1 MMRHILLLG
10 GTFEARQIAARL
22 ASRDDVSA
30 TLSLAGVTNSPPD
43 PGIPV
48 RIGGFGGPEGLA
60 AYIEDKKISTL
71 IDATHP
77 FASTISANA
86 EKAAAMTGI
95 RRLVLWRPAWQP
107 ETGDRWR
114 EFDGWDELISA
125 IPDGAYVFAAA
136 GQDGMKALGG
146 ETRFNILARA
156 LKKPAGLPEHIHFL
170 CGLPGRTEAA
180 EETLFRD
187 HGITHLVAKN
197 AGGKASK
204 AKLIAARSLGLPVF
218 LLARPAPPSGEVF
231 DDTDR
236 LIAAL

>member
-1 MMRHILLLG
+1 MRHVLLLG

-48 RIGGFGGPEGLA
+48 RIGGFGGPGGLA
-60 AYIEDKKISTL
+60 AYLEDNQITTL

-86 EKAAAMTGI
+86 EKAAGMTGI

-107 ETGDRWR
+107 EAGDRWQ
-114 EFDGWDELISA
+114 EFDDWDDLISA
-125 IPDGAYVFAAA
+125 IPDGARVFAAA

-146 ETRFNILARA
+146 ETRFDILARG
-156 LKKPAGLPEHIHFL
+156 LKKPDGLPEHIRFL
-170 CGLPGRTEAA
+170 CGLPGQTDAA
-180 EETLFRD
+180 EEAVFRD

-197 AGGKASK
+197 AGGTASN

-231 DDTDR
+231 DDVAR

>member
-1 MMRHILLLG
+1 MRHVLLLG

-48 RIGGFGGPEGLA
+48 RIGGFGGPGGLA
-60 AYIEDKKISTL
+60 AYLEDNQITTL

-86 EKAAAMTGI
+86 EKAAGMTGI

-107 ETGDRWR
+107 EAGDRWR
-114 EFDGWDELISA
+114 EFDGWDDLISA
-125 IPDGAYVFAAA
+125 IPDGARVFAAA

-146 ETRFNILARA
+146 ETRFDILARA
-156 LKKPAGLPEHIHFL
+156 LKKPDGLPEHIRFL

-180 EETLFRD
+180 EEALFRD

-197 AGGKASK
+197 AGGTASN
-204 AKLIAARSLGLPVF
+204 AKLIAARSLDLPVF

-231 DDTDR
+231 DDVAR